1 MKKRVLII
9 GSCAVAV
16 IIIAVAIICIALGNF
31 KGSKAF
37 KCEEAYKTK
46 IEEFYKVITSPE
58 SADMIYDG
66 LGAVQQ
72 AALEFGDEAPDK
84 FGYAFKDVNKDG
96 KEELFIGCFD
106 DKDSAGANNNIY
118 AAFTHD
124 GEMLTQLFEK
134 QERNTFALTDTGTLY
149 FHGSDGI
156 AYHIVAEY
164 EMTEEGIVCK
174 DFYFS
179 YPKFGDINEVEYFH
193 NTTGEWDPDASE
205 KVDMTFEQLEEIR
218 KELAARTIPIDS
230 KPFSTVE
237 KSMMT
242 DLNKAM

>member
-16 IIIAVAIICIALGNF
+16 IIIAVAIICIVLGN
-31 KGSKAF
+31 SKDTTPVF
-37 KCEEAYKTK
+37 KCEEAYKPK
-46 IEEFYKVITSPE
+46 IEEYYKVIASPE
-58 SADMIYDG
+58 STDMIYDG
-66 LGAVQQ
+66 LNAVHQ

-84 FGYAFKDVNKDG
+84 FGYMFKDVNKDG

-106 DKDSAGANNNIY
+106 AEDSAAVNNDIY

-124 GEMLTQLFEK
+124 GEMLIPLFEK
-134 QERNTFALTDTGTLY
+134 QKRNTYALTDTGTFY
-149 FHGSDGI
+149 FHGSDGV

-179 YPKFGDINEVEYFH
+179 YPKFGDINELEYFH

-218 KELAARTIPIDS
+218 KDLAARTIPIDAES
-230 KPFSTVE
+230 FSGVGE
-237 KSMMT
+237 K
-242 DLNKAM
+242 